1 MQVHLVDGKTIW
13 KQEWKEVGGKR
24 VFFRSKFEYRYA
36 LYLQLLKEHGE
47 ITDWF
52 HEKRTFVFKGVE
64 RGAVSYLPDF
74 LVIHKNGSEEYVETK
89 GYEQARDR
97 TKWKRMAKYYP
108 EVKLRIVKSDWLA
121 KNSKALKALIPC
133 WE

>member
-13 KQEWKEVGGKR
+13 KQEWKEVGGKK

-52 HEKRTFVFKGVE
+52 HEKRKFVFKGVE
-64 RGAVSYLPDF
+64 SGAVSYLPDF
-74 LVIHKNGSEEYVETK
+74 LVIHKNGSEEYIETK
-89 GYEQARDR
+89 GYEQSSDR

-108 EVKLRIVKSDWLA
+108 EVKLRIVRSDWLG